1 MADEIPS
8 SNESDLADEQLSAYF
23 DGELS
28 PDEKVRFEDR
38 LARDGKL
45 RSQLETL
52 RANWILLENLSRKKV
67 SSRFTASTVEMVAIN
82 AADKNS
88 NQFTAFARRI
98 PRWLWIL
105 IAALLSGISGYAVT
119 GAITVM
125 APVSRFLEDR
135 NAFLLDHSSF
145 LEHFPEYQL
154 TDNIDFLR
162 RLYEIDYFA
171 ARTQVA
177 SDPGLF
183 KQGLDSPEETR
194 RYILG
199 MNSGEKNRLHQNYVR
214 FLQLPQNEQ
223 VRLLQFHN
231 TLLESNDAY
240 ILSKILVIYARWY
253 QQLDPL
259 TQVEIT
265 LRAKNKKVA
274 YIQNVISSEEQ
285 KGRVVTKKDLI
296 IMQRWL
302 ENAARRNE
310 NQILRFTDKNKR
322 DAISKLNQT
331 DKSRQLAILLRR
343 YLKQNPVFLMNPM
356 EQRQYQLMTAKLSD
370 ECQQNLSRLP
380 KIEDRIQLI
389 LDATRKAYREQRSL
403 NSQLYREPSENE
415 KSRRFRPNFP

>member
-28 PDEKVRFEDR
+28 PDEKVRFEDH

-135 NAFLLDHSSF
+135 NAFLLDNSSF

-223 VRLLQFHN
+223 VRLLQFHH

-240 ILSKILVIYARWY
+240 TLSKILVIYARWY

-265 LRAKNKKVA
+265 LRA
-274 YIQNVISSEEQ
+274 
-285 KGRVVTKKDLI
+285 
-296 IMQRWL
+296 
-302 ENAARRNE
+302 
-310 NQILRFTDKNKR
+310 
-322 DAISKLNQT
+322 
-331 DKSRQLAILLRR
+331 
-343 YLKQNPVFLMNPM
+343 P
-356 EQRQYQLMTAKLSD
+356 
-370 ECQQNLSRLP
+370 
-380 KIEDRIQLI
+380 
-389 LDATRKAYREQRSL
+389 
-403 NSQLYREPSENE
+403 
-415 KSRRFRPNFP
+415 